1 MRRKWTW
8 LLAAVLLAG
17 LLAGAWVLYGRLR
30 GNRPIPEQLARETTG
45 AIDEDTL
52 HRGIFVSE

>member
-17 LLAGAWVLYGRLR
+17 LLAGASVLYDHLR
-30 GNRPIPEQLARETTG
+30 RNQLARETTG

-52 HRGIFVSE
+52 HRGISVIE

>member
-1 MRRKWTW
+1 MRQKWTW

-17 LLAGAWVLYGRLR
+17 LLAGASVLNGRLR
-30 GNRPIPEQLARETTG
+30 RNQPTPEQLTRETTG

-52 HRGIFVSE
+52 QRGISVTE